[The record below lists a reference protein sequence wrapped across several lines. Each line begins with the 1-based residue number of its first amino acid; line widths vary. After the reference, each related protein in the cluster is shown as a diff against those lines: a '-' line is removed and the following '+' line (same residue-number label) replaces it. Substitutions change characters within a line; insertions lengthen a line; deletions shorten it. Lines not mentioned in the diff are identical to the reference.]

1 MNSFKSCFFSLS
13 CVLLVTA
20 CGGNGGGGPLTPIV
34 PTTPVTINAL
44 NAESIVAELLGSA
57 EAATGTSSG
66 SGFVTGVSV
75 SGGGGNFS
83 YADLVLSQLGNPQL
97 AGTLPATGSA
107 TGVVLGS
114 RSASCDNSGGFVR
127 YSGEVVDITLSTLYV
142 DDFLNLRYIDCLLN
156 GVLMNGRFNFIV
168 TETTPSP
175 FDGVAPFTFGID
187 VTLEGFTANDAGLV
201 VSSDGD
207 MSIIIDDDG
216 AGAIS
221 IETFGTFL
229 NTTVAGV
236 SYHFA
241 NYSYHI
247 TGNIFTDDY
256 SIDLNGTISSLGI
269 GGAVI
274 VTTITPFS
282 GNLLAGNGDPTAGQI
297 MITNSLDNSKALVIA
312 LPDGINVEILVDAD
326 GDGSY
331 ETLIP
336 TTWAAL

>member
-1 MNSFKSCFFSLS
+1 MKSFKSCFFSLS

-44 NAESIVAELLGSA
+44 NAELIVAELLGSA
-57 EAATGTSSG
+57 EAATGTTSG

-97 AGTLPATGSA
+97 AGTLPATGSV
-107 TGVVLGS
+107 TGVVISS
-114 RSASCDNSGGFVR
+114 RSASCDNSGFVR
-127 YSGEVVDITLSTLYV
+127 YSGEVVDPNLFTLYV

-175 FDGVAPFTFGID
+175 FDGFAPFTFGID
-187 VTLEGFTANDAGLV
+187 VTLDGFTANDAGSV

-216 AGAIS
+216 AGEIG

-236 SYHFA
+236 PYHFA
-241 NYSYHI
+241 DYSYHI

-282 GNLLAGNGDPTAGQI
+282 GNLLVGNGDPTAGQI
-297 MITNSLDNSKALVIA
+297 LITNSLDNSKALVFA
-312 LPDGINVEILVDAD
+312 LPDGINVEIFVDAD
-326 GDGSY
+326 GDDIY
-331 ETLIP
+331 ETPIM

>member
-1 MNSFKSCFFSLS
+1 MKSFKSCFFSLS

-34 PTTPVTINAL
+34 PTTPVTINAN
-44 NAESIVAELLGSA
+44 NAELIVAELLGSA

-66 SGFVTGVSV
+66 SGFLTGVSV

-97 AGTLPATGSA
+97 AGTLPATGSV

-114 RSASCDNSGGFVR
+114 RSARCDNSGGFVR
-127 YSGEVVDITLSTLYV
+127 YSGEVVDPDLFTLYV
-142 DDFLNLRYIDCLLN
+142 GDFLNLRYIDCMLD

-168 TETTPSP
+168 TEAIPSP
-175 FDGVAPFTFGID
+175 FNGFAPFTFGID
-187 VTLEGFTANDAGLV
+187 ATLDGFTANDAGSV

-216 AGAIS
+216 AGAIG

-241 NYSYHI
+241 DYLYYI
-247 TGNIFTDDY
+247 TGNNIDDY
-256 SIDLNGTISSLGI
+256 SIELNGTISSLGI

-274 VTTITPFS
+274 VSTSTPFS
-282 GNLLAGNGDPTAGQI
+282 GNLFDFNGNPTAGEI
-297 MITNSLDNSKALVIA
+297 LITNSLDNSKARFFA
-312 LPDGINVEILVDAD
+312 LPDGINVEILVDEN
-326 GDGSY
+326 GDDIY
-331 ETLIP
+331 DEPPIM